1 VLKKQ
6 LKWMV
11 QYSLMNIAIQGEAGS
26 FHEQAAYEWFG
37 SNTDI
42 YPCMTFAQE
51 FDAYEN
57 GDVDAI
63 VVAVENTI
71 YGSINEVYPLIEDC
85 SAPIIGEVKL
95 QIAQQLIGFEGVNP
109 EQLTE
114 IYSHPVALA
123 QCKAT
128 LQKIAPNAELIEF
141 YDTAGAVAYVK
152 EQKNHQAAAIA
163 GIQAA
168 KLHQMHVLARDIQD
182 DPTNLTRFLVLA
194 DQDSDPGAN
203 RSSLVI
209 TTAHKAG
216 ALAEVLNVF
225 AKRGI
230 NLEKLQSQPIVG
242 KPWTY
247 KFYVVVDVAGE
258 ALRQAVEQI
267 EMSDHEVTLLG
278 EYKAV

>member
-1 VLKKQ
+1 
-6 LKWMV
+6 MV

-152 EQKNHQAAAIA
+152 EQKNHLAAAIA

-278 EYKAV
+278 EYVGV

>member
-1 VLKKQ
+1 
-6 LKWMV
+6 MV

-109 EQLTE
+109 KQLTE

-152 EQKNHQAAAIA
+152 EQKNHLAAAIA
-163 GIQAA
+163 GVQAA
-168 KLHQMHVLARDIQD
+168 KLHQMPVLAHDIQND
-182 DPTNLTRFLVLA
+182 SANLTRFLVLA

-216 ALAEVLNVF
+216 ALAEALNVF

-278 EYKAV
+278 EYVGV

>member
-1 VLKKQ
+1 
-6 LKWMV
+6 MV

-168 KLHQMHVLARDIQD
+168 KLHQIHVLARDIQD

-278 EYKAV
+278 EYVGV